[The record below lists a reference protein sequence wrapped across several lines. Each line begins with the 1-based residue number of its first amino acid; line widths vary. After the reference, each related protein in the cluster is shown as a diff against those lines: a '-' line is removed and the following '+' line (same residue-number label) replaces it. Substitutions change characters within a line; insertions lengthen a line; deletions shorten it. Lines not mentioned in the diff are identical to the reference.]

1 MFDKFGNLRD
11 DVVDDDS
18 LLTSPVDSE
27 EPVMGAT
34 QVWLIRLCTI
44 YWKMI
49 WKVLLSLSLFLSL
62 SIYFLEFVWK
72 FCKTN

>member
-34 QVWLIRLCTI
+34 QVKLIRLCAI
-44 YWKMI
+44 YW
-49 WKVLLSLSLFLSL
+49 
-62 SIYFLEFVWK
+62 
-72 FCKTN
+72 

>member
-1 MFDKFGNLRD
+1 MVDKFGNLRD

-34 QVWLIRLCTI
+34 QVKLIRLCAI

-49 WKVLLSLSLFLSL
+49 WKVLLSLFLSL
-62 SIYFLEFVWK
+62 SIYFFEFVWK